1 MQVVF
6 PNLNIEKGTIVEL
19 HLEGDKV
26 AVKKNEN
33 ENLELVCTLP
43 LNKFEKNNR
52 NLFERRQ
59 MFRAVVNGNVL
70 DVVRYV
76 SLHGHTGYSLL
87 DGATKIHEM
96 VAKTEWASAIT
107 DHGVMYGTLEFYK
120 KMKKAN
126 KKPIL
131 GFEAY
136 IENLDGKKEGKHQLL
151 LAINATGYRNLV
163 KLTSMGFENKY
174 YKPHVKLEWL
184 EKYSEGVVSTS
195 SCLGGLVPQAIIKG
209 DMDLARKT
217 VQKMIDIFG
226 KENYYIEIQRHG
238 CEEEEVVNPAL
249 LQLAEEFGLKAIA
262 TSDSH
267 YTEIE
272 DASVHEILLCI
283 GTQTKMDDPNRM
295 VFPGSGYHI
304 HTSEEME
311 DLFWDM
317 PELLDNTLDLAER
330 INIDIQ
336 IGEIYLPEFPLPEGF
351 ESQADYFEHLA
362 WEGFAK
368 RFKGTKEFKSKE
380 YRERL
385 TFEIE
390 TIKTMGFPGY
400 FVIVWDF
407 IRFAKERGI
416 LVGPGR
422 GSACGSLVAYAL
434 DITDIDPI
442 PYGLIFE
449 RFLNPD
455 RISMPDIDI
464 DFEDT
469 RREEVIDYVKEL
481 YGEEA
486 VSRII
491 TFGTLAARVSVKDV
505 ARVLNKPLGNMI
517 AKAIPEKPGMTL
529 SKALD
534 ESPEFYNM
542 YHSDAEVKEI
552 VDIAFRIE
560 GLPRNVSQHACF
572 DADTLVTTSK
582 GLKKIADIQLGDEVL
597 THNKRYK
604 PVVDLMTTHTE
615 TVYTLKTNASLPVKV
630 TGNHPFYVR
639 EMNRRRLRKYK
650 DGIESSVKEFG
661 SPIWKDVSELTVG
674 KDYIGIPINQE
685 SVIPN
690 KTHLSLPFDNESF
703 WWVIGRYIGDGWTE
717 TYKRSQRNAH
727 WDEDRVIICCSNK
740 TESEK
745 EEIITYL
752 SALNFKFRVEKV
764 RTTYK
769 IHIYKD
775 DLYEYLQEFGKYAHG
790 KHINDDVFQL
800 PANQI
805 IAFLNGYLS
814 ADGHYYSDT
823 KRYSFKTVSKELA
836 VGLMQLIN
844 KAYHRHATILK
855 LDAKKEVIEG
865 RTVNSKEKYE
875 VSFTKDIRKK
885 EQSFYEDGY
894 IWTRVSSLNKK
905 EESKDMY
912 NLTVLDDSSYVVH
925 GLCAH
930 NCGVIIAPS
939 AVTDHIPQVLLENKD
954 TGAYEHTTQYN
965 KDECEEMG
973 LLKMDFLGL
982 RTMGVMG
989 RAFVDI
995 NKKRN
1000 ELGLEPIT
1008 LESIPLDDIRV
1019 YEYIAKGNTAGVFQL
1034 ESAGMTNFMM
1044 ELFQDAHT
1052 LDAEM
1057 GKQLF
1062 ERLIAGISLYRP
1074 GPLDEIPNYIKN
1086 MLKPEG
1092 IEYDVPQL
1100 QPILETTYNIIV
1112 YQEQCMFIVRE
1123 LANFTRGQSDTIRK
1137 GMAKKVE
1144 ALLNEYGEYFVHG
1157 SEEKGITGCVANG
1170 IDESIAVALWERM
1183 KKFGRYAFN
1192 KSHATGYANIAIKT
1206 GFLAF
1211 YYPTEYMCA
1220 TLNSF
1225 ITKADKIKAYMAV
1238 SKRQKINVLPPDV
1251 NKSRE
1256 VFTVEGESIRFGL
1269 QGIRNMGKISSRLI
1283 EERDVR
1289 GEFKNFQDCAVRMAK
1304 YQKVDRRVLEA
1315 LIFSGAVDSFEG
1327 TRNSKLM
1334 MLDALLLVASQE
1346 RKDYQSG
1353 QLSIF
1358 DIPLLSQDKIREV
1371 LTPALAEFNID
1382 FKLEKEKE
1390 FAGFYISAHP
1400 LDSYETLLS
1409 TEDFCEIGFLQDTD
1423 EKDEE
1428 DRVRSYKKSIR
1439 VAGIITEIETYY
1451 TKKDNKPLNVFKLK
1465 DTTGEI
1471 KCVAFSNVLEQSAGL
1486 LHEGSII
1493 AVEGKFEEDDRG
1505 TQIMVKRVIDIHDVG
1520 NDGNPKEIV
1529 LLGSR
1534 NVNNARNQFVQVRDY
1549 LKKHESEDST
1559 VPVYFIFG
1567 GKTYKVNFTHFNLTM
1582 ITQMQEIVGKQNCRV
1597 NY

>member
-6 PNLNIEKGTIVEL
+6 PNLSIEKGTIVEL

-26 AVKKNEN
+26 AVKKNKDDN
-33 ENLELVCTLP
+33 FELICTLP

-107 DHGVMYGTLEFYK
+107 DHGVMYGTLDFYK

-136 IENLDGKKEGKHQLL
+136 IETLDGKKEGKHQLL

-283 GTQTKMDDPNRM
+283 GTKTTMDDPNRM

-336 IGEIYLPEFPLPEGF
+336 LGEIYLPEFPLPEGF

-368 RFKGTKEFKSKE
+368 RFKGQKEFKSKE

-491 TFGTLAARVSVKDV
+491 TFGTLAAKVSVRDV
-505 ARVLNKPLGNMI
+505 ARVLDKPLGNMI
-517 AKAIPEKPGMTL
+517 ANAIPEKPGMTL
-529 SKALD
+529 NKALN

-552 VDIAFRIE
+552 VDIALRIE
-560 GLPRNVSQHACF
+560 GLPRNVSQHA
-572 DADTLVTTSK
+572 
-582 GLKKIADIQLGDEVL
+582 
-597 THNKRYK
+597 
-604 PVVDLMTTHTE
+604 
-615 TVYTLKTNASLPVKV
+615 
-630 TGNHPFYVR
+630 
-639 EMNRRRLRKYK
+639 
-650 DGIESSVKEFG
+650 
-661 SPIWKDVSELTVG
+661 
-674 KDYIGIPINQE
+674 
-685 SVIPN
+685 
-690 KTHLSLPFDNESF
+690 
-703 WWVIGRYIGDGWTE
+703 
-717 TYKRSQRNAH
+717 
-727 WDEDRVIICCSNK
+727 
-740 TESEK
+740 
-745 EEIITYL
+745 
-752 SALNFKFRVEKV
+752 
-764 RTTYK
+764 
-769 IHIYKD
+769 
-775 DLYEYLQEFGKYAHG
+775 
-790 KHINDDVFQL
+790 
-800 PANQI
+800 
-805 IAFLNGYLS
+805 
-814 ADGHYYSDT
+814 
-823 KRYSFKTVSKELA
+823 
-836 VGLMQLIN
+836 
-844 KAYHRHATILK
+844 
-855 LDAKKEVIEG
+855 
-865 RTVNSKEKYE
+865 
-875 VSFTKDIRKK
+875 
-885 EQSFYEDGY
+885 
-894 IWTRVSSLNKK
+894 
-905 EESKDMY
+905 
-912 NLTVLDDSSYVVH
+912 
-925 GLCAH
+925 
-930 NCGVIIAPS
+930 CGVIIAPS
-939 AVTDHIPQVLLENKD
+939 AVTDHIPQVLLENTD

-989 RAFVDI
+989 RAFIDI
-995 NKKRN
+995 NKKRK

-1170 IDESIAVALWERM
+1170 IDENIAVALWERM

-1206 GFLAF
+1206 GFLAY

-1225 ITKADKIKAYMAV
+1225 ITKSDKIKAYMAV
-1238 SKRQKINVLPPDV
+1238 SKRQKIAVLPPDV

-1256 VFTVEGESIRFGL
+1256 VFTVEGDSIRFGL
-1269 QGIRNMGKISSRLI
+1269 QGIRNMGKISGRLI
-1283 EERDVR
+1283 EERDTR
-1289 GEFKNFQDCAVRMAK
+1289 GEFTNFQDCAVRMAK

-1371 LTPALAEFNID
+1371 LTPALEEYNID

-1400 LDSYETLLS
+1400 LDSYEELLS
-1409 TEDFCEIGFLQDTD
+1409 VEDFCEIGFLQDTD

-1451 TKKDNKPLNVFKLK
+1451 TKKDNKPLNVFKLE

-1529 LLGSR
+1529 LFGSR
-1534 NVNNARNQFVQVRDY
+1534 NVNNARKQFVKVRDY
-1549 LKKHESEDST
+1549 LKEYESEDST

-1567 GKTYKVNFTHFNLTM
+1567 GNTYKVNFTHFNLTM

>member
-6 PNLNIEKGTIVEL
+6 PNLSIEKGTIVEL

-26 AVKKNEN
+26 AVKKNKDDN
-33 ENLELVCTLP
+33 FELICTLP

-107 DHGVMYGTLEFYK
+107 DHGVMYGTLDFYK

-283 GTQTKMDDPNRM
+283 GTKTTMDDPNRM

-336 IGEIYLPEFPLPEGF
+336 LGEIYLPEFPLPEGF

-368 RFKGTKEFKSKE
+368 RFKGQKEFKSKE

-491 TFGTLAARVSVKDV
+491 TFGTLAAKVSVRDV
-505 ARVLNKPLGNMI
+505 ARVLDKPLGNMI
-517 AKAIPEKPGMTL
+517 ANAIPEKPGMTL
-529 SKALD
+529 NKALN

-552 VDIAFRIE
+552 VDIALRIE
-560 GLPRNVSQHACF
+560 GLPRNVSQHA
-572 DADTLVTTSK
+572 
-582 GLKKIADIQLGDEVL
+582 
-597 THNKRYK
+597 
-604 PVVDLMTTHTE
+604 
-615 TVYTLKTNASLPVKV
+615 
-630 TGNHPFYVR
+630 
-639 EMNRRRLRKYK
+639 
-650 DGIESSVKEFG
+650 
-661 SPIWKDVSELTVG
+661 
-674 KDYIGIPINQE
+674 
-685 SVIPN
+685 
-690 KTHLSLPFDNESF
+690 
-703 WWVIGRYIGDGWTE
+703 
-717 TYKRSQRNAH
+717 
-727 WDEDRVIICCSNK
+727 
-740 TESEK
+740 
-745 EEIITYL
+745 
-752 SALNFKFRVEKV
+752 
-764 RTTYK
+764 
-769 IHIYKD
+769 
-775 DLYEYLQEFGKYAHG
+775 
-790 KHINDDVFQL
+790 
-800 PANQI
+800 
-805 IAFLNGYLS
+805 
-814 ADGHYYSDT
+814 
-823 KRYSFKTVSKELA
+823 
-836 VGLMQLIN
+836 
-844 KAYHRHATILK
+844 
-855 LDAKKEVIEG
+855 
-865 RTVNSKEKYE
+865 
-875 VSFTKDIRKK
+875 
-885 EQSFYEDGY
+885 
-894 IWTRVSSLNKK
+894 
-905 EESKDMY
+905 
-912 NLTVLDDSSYVVH
+912 
-925 GLCAH
+925 
-930 NCGVIIAPS
+930 CGVIIAPS
-939 AVTDHIPQVLLENKD
+939 AVTDHIPQVLLENTD

-989 RAFVDI
+989 RAFIDI
-995 NKKRN
+995 NKKRK

-1170 IDESIAVALWERM
+1170 IDEHIAIALWERM

-1206 GFLAF
+1206 GFLAY

-1225 ITKADKIKAYMAV
+1225 ITMSDKIKAYMAV
-1238 SKRQKINVLPPDV
+1238 SKRQKIDVLPPDV

-1256 VFTVEGESIRFGL
+1256 VFTVEGNSIRFGL
-1269 QGIRNMGKISSRLI
+1269 QGIRNMGKISIRLI
-1283 EERDVR
+1283 EERDTR
-1289 GEFKNFQDCAVRMAK
+1289 GDFRNFQDCAVRMAK

-1371 LTPALAEFNID
+1371 LTPTLTEFNID

-1400 LDSYETLLS
+1400 LDSYETLLA
-1409 TEDFCEIGFLQDTD
+1409 EEEFCEIGFLQDTD
-1423 EKDEE
+1423 EKDEA

-1451 TKKDNKPLNVFKLK
+1451 TKKDNKPLNVFKLE

-1534 NVNNARNQFVQVRDY
+1534 NVNNARKQFVKVRDY
-1549 LKKHESEDST
+1549 LKEYESEDST

-1567 GKTYKVNFTHFNLTM
+1567 GNTYKVNYTHFNLTM

>member
-6 PNLNIEKGTIVEL
+6 PNLSIEKGTIVEL

-26 AVKKNEN
+26 AVKKNKDDN
-33 ENLELVCTLP
+33 FELICTLP

-107 DHGVMYGTLEFYK
+107 DHGVMYGTLDFYK

-283 GTQTKMDDPNRM
+283 GTKTTMDDPNRM

-311 DLFWDM
+311 GLFWDM

-336 IGEIYLPEFPLPEGF
+336 LGEIYLPEFPLPEGF

-368 RFKGTKEFKSKE
+368 RFKGQKEFKSKE

-491 TFGTLAARVSVKDV
+491 TFGTLAAKVSVRDV
-505 ARVLNKPLGNMI
+505 ARVLDKPLGNMI
-517 AKAIPEKPGMTL
+517 ANAIPEKPGMTL
-529 SKALD
+529 NKALN

-552 VDIAFRIE
+552 VDIALRIE
-560 GLPRNVSQHACF
+560 GLPRNVSQHA
-572 DADTLVTTSK
+572 
-582 GLKKIADIQLGDEVL
+582 
-597 THNKRYK
+597 
-604 PVVDLMTTHTE
+604 
-615 TVYTLKTNASLPVKV
+615 
-630 TGNHPFYVR
+630 
-639 EMNRRRLRKYK
+639 
-650 DGIESSVKEFG
+650 
-661 SPIWKDVSELTVG
+661 
-674 KDYIGIPINQE
+674 
-685 SVIPN
+685 
-690 KTHLSLPFDNESF
+690 
-703 WWVIGRYIGDGWTE
+703 
-717 TYKRSQRNAH
+717 
-727 WDEDRVIICCSNK
+727 
-740 TESEK
+740 
-745 EEIITYL
+745 
-752 SALNFKFRVEKV
+752 
-764 RTTYK
+764 
-769 IHIYKD
+769 
-775 DLYEYLQEFGKYAHG
+775 
-790 KHINDDVFQL
+790 
-800 PANQI
+800 
-805 IAFLNGYLS
+805 
-814 ADGHYYSDT
+814 
-823 KRYSFKTVSKELA
+823 
-836 VGLMQLIN
+836 
-844 KAYHRHATILK
+844 
-855 LDAKKEVIEG
+855 
-865 RTVNSKEKYE
+865 
-875 VSFTKDIRKK
+875 
-885 EQSFYEDGY
+885 
-894 IWTRVSSLNKK
+894 
-905 EESKDMY
+905 
-912 NLTVLDDSSYVVH
+912 
-925 GLCAH
+925 
-930 NCGVIIAPS
+930 CGVIIAPS
-939 AVTDHIPQVLLENKD
+939 AVTDHIPQVLLENTD

-989 RAFVDI
+989 RAFIDI
-995 NKKRN
+995 NKKRK

-1170 IDESIAVALWERM
+1170 IDEHIAIALWERM

-1206 GFLAF
+1206 GFLAY

-1225 ITKADKIKAYMAV
+1225 ITMSDKIKAYMAV
-1238 SKRQKINVLPPDV
+1238 SKRQKIDVLPPDV

-1256 VFTVEGESIRFGL
+1256 VFTVEGNSIRFGL
-1269 QGIRNMGKISSRLI
+1269 QGIRNMGKISIRLI
-1283 EERDVR
+1283 EERDTR
-1289 GEFKNFQDCAVRMAK
+1289 GDFRNFQDCAVRMAK

-1371 LTPALAEFNID
+1371 LTPTLTEFNID

-1400 LDSYETLLS
+1400 LDSYETLLA
-1409 TEDFCEIGFLQDTD
+1409 EEEFCEIGFLQDTD
-1423 EKDEE
+1423 EKDEA

-1451 TKKDNKPLNVFKLK
+1451 TKKDNKPLNVFKLE

-1529 LLGSR
+1529 LSGSR
-1534 NVNNARNQFVQVRDY
+1534 NVNTARNQFVQVRDY
-1549 LKKHESEDST
+1549 LKKYESEDST

-1582 ITQMQEIVGKQNCRV
+1582 ITKMQEIVGKQNCRV